1 MRSGDLWRFGVGG
14 QVGGQVGAG
23 GVSGFGNWGCE
34 TFLRKAD
41 LQLRKQL
48 VVGIGGWVAMFRPK
62 PHDSEKN
69 EGPVQ

>member
-1 MRSGDLWRFGVGG
+1 MRDFP
-14 QVGGQVGAG
+14 A
-23 GVSGFGNWGCE
+23 E
-34 TFLRKAD
+34 AD